1 MSLRSVATTDT
12 INTFRTTFNSLGTD
26 VGDLDNL
33 NTSTKSS
40 IVAAI
45 NETLSNTASFFIR
58 DSSSSIQ
65 ELATGDT
72 LNVIGASNEITAVVS
87 STDTLTIGLA
97 DSVSGLTSLS
107 SATLTDTVLSI
118 NSGSITSAVNIT
130 GSGTIQGGTVTDGT
144 ASLTSGSLTSLVNAT
159 GSGTANFT
167 TDVQVNSVSVA
178 TKPFAIAQAIAL
190 G

>member
-1 MSLRSVATTDT
+1 MSLKSVATTDT

-26 VGDLDNL
+26 VGDLANL

-45 NETLSNTASFFIR
+45 NETLSNTASIFIR

-65 ELATGDT
+65 ELFTGDT
-72 LNVIGASNEITAVVS
+72 LNIIGASNEITAVVS
-87 STDTLTIGLA
+87 ATDTLTIGLA

-118 NSGSITSAVNIT
+118 NSGSINIT